1 MVIVVKVGVVV
12 VAVPTDIKAVDLIV
26 FFVVFAIVIDSMI
39 SAGARVTIGNDF
51 DSRMVKYQLK
61 YEIANT

>member
-1 MVIVVKVGVVV
+1 M